1 VRDLTVTMRDAR
13 GWDGDLYP
21 SWHEMKEGLRQP
33 SNGGPRWRPEFLEES
48 ALEVQ
53 K

>member
-1 VRDLTVTMRDAR
+1 MT
-13 GWDGDLYP
+13 
-21 SWHEMKEGLRQP
+21 EGLRQP
-33 SNGGPRWRPEFLEES
+33 SNGGLRWRPEFLEES